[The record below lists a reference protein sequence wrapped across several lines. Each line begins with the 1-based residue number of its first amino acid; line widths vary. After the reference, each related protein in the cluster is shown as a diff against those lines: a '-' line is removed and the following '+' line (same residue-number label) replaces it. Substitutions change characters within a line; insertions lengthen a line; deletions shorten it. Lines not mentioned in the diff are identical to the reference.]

1 MPCLV
6 TLFGFFMPRL
16 VMAFLLVFTRWF
28 STSFNTFIWPLL
40 GFLFMPYT
48 TLAYMISM
56 VFNGGQLAGGYI
68 VLVIIAVML
77 DLGLHKDSTDKATG
91 EARVRRLN

>member
-6 TLFGFFMPRL
+6 TLFGFFMPRV
-16 VMAFLLVFTRWF
+16 VMASLFIFTSWF
-28 STSFNTFIWPLL
+28 SRSFDGILWPFL

-56 VFNGGQLAGGYI
+56 VFNSHQLSGGYI
-68 VLVIIAVML
+68 VLLVIAVML
-77 DLGLHKDSTDKATG
+77 DLGMHKDSTDKATRKG
-91 EARVRRLN
+91 RAG